1 MHEVSLCESILK
13 ILERKAKE
21 DGFTR
26 VVSVQIAIG
35 EFSGAS
41 QESME
46 FCFPLVA
53 KGTLA
58 EGATLDFIPEE
69 GTALRV
75 KRLEVG

>member
-1 MHEVSLCESILK
+1 MHEVSLCENILK

-21 DGFTR
+21 EGFAR
-26 VVSVQIAIG
+26 VVKVELTLG
-35 EFSGAS
+35 DLSGAS

-58 EGATLDFIPEE
+58 EGAELTFVSTPGND
-69 GTALRV
+69 LRV
-75 KRLEVG
+75 SQLEVC